1 MKRILITILTISVGL
16 VAAQVD
22 VNKYVELYKSL
33 QPVPLVTAANPN
45 LGYEDAYLF
54 QEAFVQSL
62 LYSGEELG
70 GFKLGLTG
78 EKRPF
83 GATEAVYGRLLKSQF
98 REPGEVYSS
107 DFVKPLVEVELAFKF
122 KEDVDFP
129 LSFGQLKEAIDWV
142 APAIELPDL
151 IFEDMKNLSWLDLI
165 ALDVAPRQVIVG
177 NHVDINDVDV
187 ESINITA
194 YLNGE
199 VVKQAPST
207 STLGGQMRAL
217 MFLAAKLNSHMI
229 ALSRASSPLYKI
241 HAGDIVITGAL
252 GGFMPGKPGQ
262 YQVNYGPLGNIDFQI
277 VNSGK

>member
-1 MKRILITILTISVGL
+1 MKRILITLLTVGFTFSF
-16 VAAQVD
+16 AQSD
-22 VNKYVELYKSL
+22 VNTYVELYKSL
-33 QPVPLVTAANPN
+33 APIPLLTASNPD
-45 LGYEDAYLF
+45 LSYEGAYLF
-54 QEAFVQSL
+54 QESFVQSL
-62 LYSGEELG
+62 LNEGEEFG

-98 REPGEVYSS
+98 REAGKVYSS

-122 KEDVDFP
+122 KEDIDFP
-129 LSFGQLKEAIDWV
+129 LTFGQLKDAIDWV

-151 IFEDMKNLSWLDLI
+151 FFDDMKNLSWLDLI

-177 NHVDINDVDV
+177 NHVSINDVDV

-194 YLNGE
+194 YHNGE

-217 MFLAAKLNSHMI
+217 MYLAAKLNHHMI
-229 ALSRASSPLYKI
+229 SFSKSGNPLYKI

-262 YQVNYGPLGNIDFQI
+262 YQVNYGPLGNLDFEI
-277 VNSGK
+277 VSSGK